1 MPKRSPAKIDY
12 RDCEK
17 RGRRCLL
24 ISQQCR
30 WRFGK
35 ISLSVFRYD
44 TSSDSAIGKQ
54 LKLPV
59 RSILNQSQLNHVWD
73 QYGRCLYAC
82 TIDDKLVVKRDS
94 VVFVEVRSRYTFT
107 TSWFSAVKSLAYENT
122 TLVRSFEF
130 GRKLTAEAYFENCPL
145 FALISFDTYRLR
157 TDYNAWWYF
166 IVLLWFSFIF
176 IELVVSFT

>member
-107 TSWFSAVKSLAYENT
+107 TSDSQQLSGNVCKSGPLHFGSEK
-122 TLVRSFEF
+122 SFPS
-130 GRKLTAEAYFENCPL
+130 N
-145 FALISFDTYRLR
+145 FAQETILGHK
-157 TDYNAWWYF
+157 
-166 IVLLWFSFIF
+166 
-176 IELVVSFT
+176 

>member
-107 TSWFSAVKSLAYENT
+107 TSWKLPAVRFDQLWYVQAAHWLQCMVVFYRATLIFFYLPWTCRVIHLITVWQWQLVILSLE
-122 TLVRSFEF
+122 S
-130 GRKLTAEAYFENCPL
+130 
-145 FALISFDTYRLR
+145 
-157 TDYNAWWYF
+157 W
-166 IVLLWFSFIF
+166 
-176 IELVVSFT
+176 

>member
-30 WRFGK
+30 WKFGK

-130 GRKLTAEAYFENCPL
+130 GQYKMQIADSRLQTADSVQNADWVQIADCRL
-145 FALISFDTYRLR
+145 STKCRLR
-157 TDYNAWWYF
+157 PKRY
-166 IVLLWFSFIF
+166 I
-176 IELVVSFT
+176 

>member
-130 GRKLTAEAYFENCPL
+130 GRKLTAETYSENCPHYQL
-145 FALISFDTYRLR
+145 WYVQAALWLQCMVVFYRA
-157 TDYNAWWYF
+157 T
-166 IVLLWFSFIF
+166 LWFSFIF
-176 IELVVSFT
+176 IELAVLFA